1 MDWLIERLR
10 VISRYGA
17 WFGGVLI
24 FVAAVIVAV
33 EVLIRKFFNLTIGG
47 ADELSGFALAISSA
61 FAFGYALLERSHV
74 RIDSIYSLMPSP
86 LRAILDMVGLI
97 VFILFMGLFAWHATG
112 VFTDSVNMDA
122 RTMTVLE
129 TPLRYPQF
137 FWIAGLYLFVVIA
150 LALLLRAVLTL
161 FRGDFASVQL
171 QIGSKNVSE
180 ELDEELEQLEKR
192 GGHHA
197 GPPDESSLGGPD
209 R

>member
-24 FVAAVIVAV
+24 FLAAIIVAI

-74 RIDSIYSLMPSP
+74 RIDSIYSLMPAP
-86 LRAILDMVGLI
+86 VRAVLDIIGLI

-112 VFTDSVNMDA
+112 VFTDSVSMEA

-137 FWIAGLYLFVVIA
+137 LWIVGLYTFVVIA

-161 FRGDFASVQL
+161 LRGDVAGVRN
-171 QIGSKNVSE
+171 QIGSKTVGE
-180 ELDEELEQLEKR
+180 ELDEELEQIEKR

-197 GPPDESSLGGPD
+197 GPPGGTA
-209 R
+209 